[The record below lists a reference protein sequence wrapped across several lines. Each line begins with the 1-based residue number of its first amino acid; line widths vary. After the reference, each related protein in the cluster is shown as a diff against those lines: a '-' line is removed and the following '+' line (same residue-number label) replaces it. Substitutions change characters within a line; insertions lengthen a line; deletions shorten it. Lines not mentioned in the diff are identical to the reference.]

1 MSWNNQGGGQRRSP
15 GRGPWGQGPFGPQ
28 PPSDLEEIIRR
39 VQEALGKLTP
49 GGSGAG
55 GKGLGGRGALF
66 VLLAALLVWFAWGT
80 FYTVQPSEVGIN
92 LVFGRYTGKTAA
104 GLNTNWPWPIGSV
117 IKVPVWDQQITEV
130 GYRSL
135 GGSGD
140 IPEESQML
148 TGDKNIVDVHFRV
161 NWQIDP
167 AKPEDYVFNIL
178 GPRETVKAVAESIM
192 REVVG
197 LKTIDGILTTDRA
210 SVEAD
215 VQKRMQDLL
224 NTYRAGVLVKQVQL
238 QSVDAP
244 SEVLSAYRDVTAAQQ
259 DQQRAVNEAET
270 YANKVV
276 PEAEGGAA
284 RIVAEAKAYREQTIL
299 EAKGQTSRYTQIY
312 DQYKKAPGVTRE
324 RMYLETME
332 HVLGPMDKTI
342 VEFELRQPARAIYCA
357 RAVAAQ
363 DGRERQMRS
372 LNGVVLAAIAVFA
385 IILVSMATFIVN
397 PTEQALILRFGQP
410 VRDLIDAPGLYFKWP
425 FVDTVVYIDKR
436 ILALD
441 NERQE
446 VLVSDNQRLE
456 VDAFVRY
463 HIADPLLFYQ
473 SVFDTRGADAQLGGM
488 LNSAL
493 RRSLSGA
500 SITDIVRDKR
510 DALMADIRDQMI
522 AGAKRFGLDVIDVR
536 IKRADL
542 PAENSEAVFRRMQ
555 TERQQRAASYRAQGS
570 QQSQQ
575 IKAEAD
581 RKVTVITAT
590 AQQQSDQVRGE
601 GDGERNRIFAEAYGA
616 DPEFFAFYRS
626 MQAYQNSFDNGR
638 TRALISPKSDFFRYF
653 STPTPA
659 AETAP
664 APSGNPAPSAK
675 AD

>member
-1 MSWNNQGGGQRRSP
+1 M
-15 GRGPWGQGPFGPQ
+15 
-28 PPSDLEEIIRR
+28 
-39 VQEALGKLTP
+39 
-49 GGSGAG
+49 
-55 GKGLGGRGALF
+55 
-66 VLLAALLVWFAWGT
+66 
-80 FYTVQPSEVGIN
+80 
-92 LVFGRYTGKTAA
+92 
-104 GLNTNWPWPIGSV
+104 
-117 IKVPVWDQQITEV
+117 
-130 GYRSL
+130 
-135 GGSGD
+135 
-140 IPEESQML
+140 
-148 TGDKNIVDVHFRV
+148 
-161 NWQIDP
+161 
-167 AKPEDYVFNIL
+167 
-178 GPRETVKAVAESIM
+178 
-192 REVVG
+192 
-197 LKTIDGILTTDRA
+197 
-210 SVEAD
+210 
-215 VQKRMQDLL
+215 
-224 NTYRAGVLVKQVQL
+224 
-238 QSVDAP
+238 
-244 SEVLSAYRDVTAAQQ
+244 TAAQQ

-284 RIVAEAKAYREQTIL
+284 RIVAEANAYREQTIL
-299 EAKGQTSRYTQIY
+299 EAKGQTSRYNQIY
-312 DQYKKAPGVTRE
+312 EQYKKAPGVTRE

-332 HVLGPMDKTI
+332 RVLGADGQDDRR
-342 VEFELRQPARAIYCA
+342 FELRQPAGALYRA
-357 RAVAAQ
+357 RPVAVQ
-363 DGRERQMRS
+363 DRSKRQMRRS
-372 LNGVVLAAIAVFA
+372 LNGVVLAAIAVVA
-385 IILVSMATFIVN
+385 IIVASMATFIVD
-397 PTEQALILRFGQP
+397 PTEQALMLRFGQP

-463 HIADPLLFYQ
+463 RIDDPLLFYQ
-473 SVFDTRGADAQLGGM
+473 SVTNTRGANAQLGGM

-493 RRSLSGA
+493 RRTLSGA

-522 AGAKRFGLDVIDVR
+522 TGAKRFGLQVVDVR

-581 RKVTVITAT
+581 RKVTVITAQ
-590 AQQQSDQVRGE
+590 AQQQSEQIRGE

-626 MQAYQNSFDNGR
+626 MQAYQNSFANGQ

-659 AETAP
+659 PEAATAP
-664 APSGNPAPSAK
+664 VPAPSAK